1 MRFPKRVAAHV
12 RSRYAS
18 EALASRLRERD
29 HMLERAAQEANR
41 IREVRAIE
49 RQFDKLETKILE
61 PWDDSIRGEV
71 CKLS

>member
-1 MRFPKRVAAHV
+1 
-12 RSRYAS
+12 
-18 EALASRLRERD
+18 
-29 HMLERAAQEANR
+29 MLERAAQEANR
-41 IREVRAIE
+41 SREVRAIE